1 MADGAYADALRLLGR
16 VVAAT
21 QPYADQLLVIG
32 GMVPVL
38 YRRAPGFARAR
49 LAPPGTTEVDMT
61 VPPRL
66 APADRTMIDL
76 LHDADL
82 TAFEAPGYRGQPGGQ
97 AFQDAA
103 HGTTRKAQTFVEFL
117 APLRGRGDKGL
128 LEVQAGLRAEALRY
142 LDLLAF
148 EPLVLQAADVPELGV
163 ETTSRLRVPQP
174 ALYVAQKILARR
186 SGRHPDKLGKDLAY
200 VFDVAVLSQPLWANQ
215 VEVVRRAAAE
225 AVERRR
231 WLARAGRDL
240 RTLFAAPTADGP
252 VHGARIFRDLM
263 PGAAPSEREIQLLVT
278 RFTEQVFS
286 A

>member
-1 MADGAYADALRLLGR
+1 LADGAYSEALRLLGR

-49 LAPPGTTEVDMT
+49 LVPPGTTEVDMT

-66 APADRTMIDL
+66 APADRPMIDL

-82 TAFEAPGYRGQPGGQ
+82 TAFEAPGYRGQPGAQ

-163 ETTSRLRVPQP
+163 ETVSRLRVPQP

-186 SGRHPDKLGKDLAY
+186 SGRQGWQRFTEDAREAHRADVHQVLAY
-200 VFDVAVLSQPLWANQ
+200 AGLYAADEVSATLVYPLRQ
-215 VEVVRRAAAE
+215 GTFE
-225 AVERRR
+225 A
-231 WLARAGRDL
+231 LARRGRDRSVAHL
-240 RTLFAAPTADGP
+240 L
-252 VHGARIFRDLM
+252 HGARRVRLELR
-263 PGAAPSEREIQLLVT
+263 GAAFGGQT
-278 RFTEQVFS
+278 RAEQ
-286 A
+286 